1 MPLKSQAHRAFLHAN
16 KPGLAKEF
24 EAKTKKGKLPGKAS
38 TQKAKNSASTD
49 TKKIRAPKRD
59 RNRSY

>member
-1 MPLKSQAHRAFLHAN
+1 MPMKSKAQRAFLHAN

-24 EAKTKKGKLPGKAS
+24 ESKTPKGKKLPPKVKKSS
-38 TQKAKNSASTD
+38 TSKV
-49 TKKIRAPKRD
+49 RAPKRD